1 VHPAERFC
9 IAIFRLLMNNYLRRI
24 GIEILAGAASSAV
37 LLATAGK
44 HTLSVLLGITVGL
57 AYVLTFARKPRAYAD
72 SVMTAAALGVPLWSL
87 VNVIASPLLAGIEP
101 QWTAEGMRSQ
111 FPALVGWTLYGV
123 SLGLLAQALSD
134 LAVGLFGAERES
146 PPPPRVVKTR
156 IVILGGGFAGV
167 ACAEELERAFGA
179 DASVSITLV
188 SQTNALLFT
197 PMLSEVAASSLEATH
212 ISSPLRTS
220 LKRTN
225 IVRGRVTGVDLEAR
239 RVLLASDAR
248 MPTPPETDDTGAARH
263 EALPDAHALQYD
275 QLVLG
280 LGAVSNYLGMENIEA
295 RSFDFKSLDDAIRIR
310 NHVIEMFERAD
321 AETVAARRRPL
332 VTFVIAGGGFAG
344 VELAGGLND
353 FARGMLAYYPNI
365 PAREVRIILAHSR
378 ERILPELSES
388 LAAYALA
395 RMTERGVTFKLRTRV
410 KDARRGCVV
419 LSSDEEIE
427 TETLVWTAGTAPNPL
442 LATLPVERD
451 QRGGVLVESTLAVPS
466 HAGVWAVG
474 DCAVVPD
481 STGKPCPPTAQFAIR
496 EAHRLARNIHAVLRG
511 RPLKPFRFKSLG
523 TLCVVGHHSACAE
536 IRGFRFSGLFAWFL
550 WRGIYLAKLPGTER
564 KVRVLVDW
572 IVELFFP
579 RDIVQTID
587 LDAKETG

>member
-1 VHPAERFC
+1 
-9 IAIFRLLMNNYLRRI
+9 MNKYLRRI
-24 GIEILAGAASSAV
+24 GIGIVAGAVSSAA
-37 LLATAGK
+37 LLATAGNNK
-44 HTLSVLLGITVGL
+44 LSVLLGTLVGL
-57 AYVLTFARKPRAYAD
+57 AYALTFAQAPRAYAD
-72 SVMTAAALGVPLWSL
+72 SVMAAAALGVPLWAL
-87 VNVIASPLLAGIEP
+87 VNVIALPLLADSEP

-123 SLGLLAQALSD
+123 SLGLLVQAFSD
-134 LAVGLFGAERES
+134 LAVRLFGAERE
-146 PPPPRVVKTR
+146 PPAPPRVVKTR

-167 ACAEELERAFGA
+167 ACAEELERVFGA

-188 SQTNALLFT
+188 SETNALLFT
-197 PMLSEVAASSLEATH
+197 PMLAEVAASSLEATH

-225 IVRGRVTGVDLEAR
+225 VVRGRVTGVDLEAR
-239 RVLLASDAR
+239 RVQLAADAR
-248 MPTPPETDDTGAARH
+248 MPAPPETVDQG
-263 EALPDAHALQYD
+263 EAGPELMSNGHALKYD
-275 QLVLG
+275 HLILG
-280 LGAVSNYLGMENIEA
+280 LGAVSNYLGMENVAAE
-295 RSFDFKSLDDAIRIR
+295 SFDFKSLADAIRIR
-310 NHVIEMFERAD
+310 NHVIDMFERAD
-321 AETVAARRRPL
+321 AEPIAARRQPL

-344 VELAGGLND
+344 AELAGGLND

-365 PAREVRIILAHSR
+365 PAHEVKIILVHSR

-395 RMTERGVTFKLRTRV
+395 RMTERGVTFKLNTRV

-419 LSSDEEIE
+419 FDSDEEIE

-442 LATLPVERD
+442 LATLLVERD
-451 QRGGVLVESTLAVPS
+451 KRGGVIVESTLAVPN

-481 STGKPCPPTAQFAIR
+481 TKTGQPCPPTAQFAIR
-496 EAHRLARNIHAVLRG
+496 EAHRLARNIHASVYG
-511 RPLKPFRFKSLG
+511 RPLKPFHFNSLG
-523 TLCVVGHHSACAE
+523 TLCVVGHHTACAE
-536 IRGFRFSGLFAWFL
+536 IKGFRFSGLFAWFL

-587 LDAKETG
+587 LDAKESR